1 MMIGAQLDQI
11 RATSP
16 PARLLWLC
24 KGLEDLG
31 LDASCLASAR
41 EQVETERPLK
51 EARRSCAVRN
61 RIGRRYAR
69 PALEKIKSESI
80 DRVSYPGGLEA
91 VEDQPH
97 RH

>member
-1 MMIGAQLDQI
+1 MVIGAQLDQI

-61 RIGRRYAR
+61 RIGRRYAG

-80 DRVSYPGGLEA
+80 DRVSYPGGLET
-91 VEDQPH
+91 VEDQPY